1 MNETKR
7 LQEKDED
14 KAKRENRK
22 KERNNRAKTE
32 ETIYDVTIKMIQKNI
47 ALGEEIEEEEKPIR
61 LKEENNDEEFE
72 EEEEGSKLDPH
83 LRETL
88 QVLQDYIKLLDPK
101 KQIAVKQRE

>member
-1 MNETKR
+1 
-7 LQEKDED
+7 
-14 KAKRENRK
+14 
-22 KERNNRAKTE
+22 
-32 ETIYDVTIKMIQKNI
+32 MIQKNI

-72 EEEEGSKLDPH
+72 EEEEEEGSKLDPH

-101 KQIAVKQRE
+101 KQIAGKAKGIKNSIQ